1 MTFNVKQKD
10 SYKIYKS
17 GLEAVD
23 SYYATKAK
31 MRRVGNVFKIDGVE
45 YDLRNFDNI
54 YIVGAGKASAY
65 MAKAVEDMLAD
76 KNIGGR
82 IIVKQ
87 GCKDRLERIV
97 QVEAGYPVEDEAGV
111 LATRK
116 TINLLEKAGQNDL
129 IITLI
134 SDGASVL
141 MSSPAAGLRLE
152 DMKKMIEKLYEV
164 GADKKEISI
173 LRRHTSMIKGG
184 RFVQYAYPAKVVSLI
199 LSDVLDNDLEVM
211 ASGLTVADSS
221 TYLDAMGILKKYDI
235 YDKVSESITKH
246 LSKGLRGE
254 NFDAPKK
261 GDSIYEKAQNVI
273 IASLRQALKKEEEE
287 ADFMNYKV
295 YLLSDHITGD
305 VSDVANDLSQV
316 IKTNV
321 FKGLPLKRPCCIIAG
336 GKTTVKVKGEGKGDR
351 NTELAL
357 LMAKELDGMEKVEFL
372 SCGTD
377 GTDCPTDAVG
387 AICDGETIRDAKK
400 LKLDIDEYLEN
411 SDSYSFF
418 EKVGGLVKIGPTRT
432 NVNDIYILLLK

>member
-1 MTFNVKQKD
+1 MQNVKQKD
-10 SYKIYKS
+10 SYRIYKAA
-17 GLEAVD
+17 LEAVD

-54 YIVGAGKASAY
+54 YIVGAGKDSAY

-82 IIVKQ
+82 IIVKE

-97 QVEAGYPVEDEAGV
+97 QVEAGYPLEDEIGV

-129 IITLI
+129 IITII

-141 MSSPAAGLRLE
+141 MSSPAAGLTLE
-152 DMKKMIEKLYEV
+152 DMRKLIERLYDV

-199 LSDVLDNDLEVM
+199 LSDVLDDDLEVVS
-211 ASGLTVADSS
+211 SGLTVADSS
-221 TYLDAMGILKKYDI
+221 TYLDAMGILKKYEI
-235 YDKVSESITKH
+235 YDKMPQSIINH
-246 LSKGLRGE
+246 FSKGLRGE
-254 NFDAPKK
+254 NLDAPKK
-261 GDSIYEKAQNVI
+261 GDRIYGNVQNVI
-273 IASLRQALKKEEEE
+273 IASLKQALKKAEEE

-295 YLLSDHITGD
+295 YVLSDHLTGD
-305 VSDVANDLSQV
+305 VSDAVNSFSQ
-316 IKTNV
+316 IMKTNT
-321 FKGLPLKRPCCIIAG
+321 FKVLPLKRPCCIIAG

-357 LMAKELDGMEKVEFL
+357 LMAKELEGMEKVEFL

-377 GTDCPTDAVG
+377 GDDDQTDAVG
-387 AICDGETIRDAKK
+387 AICNGETMLSAKK
-400 LKLDIDEYLEN
+400 LKLDFDEYLEN

-418 EKVGGLVKIGPTRT
+418 EKVGGLVKTGSTKT
-432 NVNDIYILLLK
+432 DVNDIQILLLK